1 MQNHNGDDFR
11 VEHLDFPRSKDSPR
25 PQEHVSLN
33 KAAQGLVIVFE
44 NQSEKAYEV
53 EKSNLPIGLEIL
65 DSGSL

>member
-1 MQNHNGDDFR
+1 MAMILSKTFGFS
-11 VEHLDFPRSKDSPR
+11 RSKDSPR

-33 KAAQGLVIVFE
+33 KATKGFVIVFG
-44 NQSEKAYEV
+44 NQFEKAYEV